1 MGEMFQK
8 NKTIKWQVLVLLA
21 FALTLFS
28 FYPAGAFQLK
38 PELYGGWNYPVPP
51 VNEKMLFYVQ
61 RSNNNNA
68 IVYETNL
75 KSDSSIVREDPVH
88 VYWIRYSSDST
99 TAELTYIQRKYAY
112 GVQSVEIEGKNGQF
126 ILNFVSYDKKKFYL
140 VKSREGNTYQALTMI
155 DGKMSVLEKVFI
167 QLNGGTF
174 WFPTIEEIVLHGK
187 DPLTKQKVVEHF
199 KP

>member
-1 MGEMFQK
+1 MFLK
-8 NKTIKWQVLVLLA
+8 SSIRIWQSVFLKGFLFFLA
-21 FALTLFS
+21 PFA
-28 FYPAGAFQLK
+28 AHGAFQLK

-51 VNEKMLFYVQ
+51 TNSKTLFYVQ

-75 KSDSSIVREDPVH
+75 NADSTINRAEPVH

-99 TAELTYIQRKYAY
+99 KAELTYIQKKYAY
-112 GVQSVEIEGKNGQF
+112 GVKSVEIEGKSGQF

-140 VKSREGNTYQALTMI
+140 VKSREGNMYQALTMI
-155 DGKMSVLEKVFI
+155 DGKMAVLEKVFI

-174 WFPTIEEIVLHGK
+174 WFPTIDEIVLHGR
-187 DPLTKQKVVEHF
+187 DPLTKEKLVEHF
-199 KP
+199 IP